1 MDFEQRAR
9 DFCTPWDFKKETFQ
23 LLFAYLENFALVVF
37 PQVISKNVSVHQ
49 SSSALAQNVHGL
61 FQELNFDPGHVMLLH
76 LVHFLLDHGVQL
88 VFKLQRLQVV
98 HVAIAIMKVSIQ
110 GCPGFLLALTCS
122 FGVVFIVPI
131 AVIPGASMR
140 LPGAK
145 TNPAKISFAGLVLAN
160 HVITTSVLF
169 DDRPAFGTLFGVG
182 GYPIGSLGVVVAFLN
197 PFLD

>member
-1 MDFEQRAR
+1 MRSRAR
-9 DFCTPWDFKKETFQ
+9 APSDRAKENHSRTLLQTTTPQ
-23 LLFAYLENFALVVF
+23 
-37 PQVISKNVSVHQ
+37 
-49 SSSALAQNVHGL
+49 
-61 FQELNFDPGHVMLLH
+61 H

-145 TNPAKISFAGLVLAN
+145 TNPAKVSFAGLVLAN

-169 DDRPAFGTLFGVG
+169 DDRPAFGTLFG
-182 GYPIGSLGVVVAFLN
+182 
-197 PFLD
+197 